1 MHALSLIQAGFVGHL
16 VAAGGYLLLAFL
28 IIGWWEYRL
37 AGLLMAVASL
47 ATALWAAVIAR
58 DLWGASAIGPAGE
71 ILEIARSCGWLVL
84 LASLLYWVSP
94 VARSSWAVVITAMGI
109 LVGVLSL
116 AHGNSSGTVSD
127 RGGSLLFDATH
138 LAFALVG
145 LLLVEN
151 LFRNSPSSHF
161 WNIKYLC
168 IGVGALF
175 AYDFFLYAD
184 ALLFRRLS
192 ADLFLARGGT
202 NAFVLPFLVVYA
214 ARNRKIGPTIV
225 VSRRTV
231 LHSAT
236 LLGAGLYLIG
246 MAGAGY
252 YVRQFGGQWSS
263 FLQAVFFF
271 GAALLL
277 VVPLSS
283 ASSRAYLRVLIEK
296 NFFKYKYDYRAEWL
310 RFIET
315 ISATGSP
322 DDLRDR
328 VTRSVCDIMESPD
341 GALWLESPQGKYALA
356 SSWNCSRW
364 KIDSIDSTIDARD
377 PLVEFF
383 TRKYWVVDLDEFA
396 RNPERYQGLSALPQW
411 LPSISRAWL
420 VVPLIRHDRLFGII
434 VVGRPRVHRD
444 LSWEDFDL
452 LKTVGRHAAS
462 YLAEQAASEALVE
475 ARQFDA
481 FNKRFAFVAHDL
493 KNAVSQL
500 SLIVANLARHRDNAE
515 FQQDASETLRQS
527 VERLNRLLRQLS
539 TKAPGSASAS
549 APAPVKTIALAPL
562 LEKMVAERRTL
573 QEAAVTLTVDSGNAV
588 VVADEERLTAV
599 IGHLIQNAV
608 DAARDHGIV
617 NIRLS
622 DTKKMAIVEV
632 EDNGPGMDADFVRDK
647 LFRPFATTK
656 GSGYGIGVY
665 ESREYAQA
673 LGGRLDVFTRPG
685 SGTIMRVM
693 LPICQAYDG
702 AAGA

>member
-1 MHALSLIQAGFVGHL
+1 MLAVSLLEAGLVGHL
-16 VAAGGYLLLAFL
+16 ATAIGYFLLTFL

-47 ATALWAAVIAR
+47 ATSLWAAVIAHH
-58 DLWGASAIGPAGE
+58 LWIGSAPGSAGE
-71 ILEIARSCGWLVL
+71 VLEIARSCGWLIL
-84 LASLLYWVSP
+84 LVSLLYWVSP
-94 VARSSWAVVITAMGI
+94 VARSSWAVVIAGMGI
-109 LVGVLSL
+109 LLGVLSL
-116 AHGNSSGTVSD
+116 ADGISSGTGS
-127 RGGSLLFDATH
+127 GGGGAVFLDATH

-145 LLLVEN
+145 LLVVEN

-168 IGVGALF
+168 ISVGALF

-214 ARNRKIGPTIV
+214 ARNRKIGPAIV

-236 LLGAGLYLIG
+236 LFGSGLYLIG

-252 YVRQFGGQWSS
+252 YVRRFGGQWSS

-277 VVPLSS
+277 AVPLSS
-283 ASSRAYLRVLIEK
+283 ASARAYLRVLIEK

-315 ISATGSP
+315 ISASGNP

-328 VTRSVCDIMESPD
+328 VTRSVCDVIESPD
-341 GALWLESPQGKYALA
+341 GALWLESPQGKYVLA

-364 KIDSIDSTIDARD
+364 KVNSIDSTIDPSD
-377 PLVEFF
+377 PMVEFF
-383 TRKYWVVDLDEFA
+383 KRKYWVVDLDEFA

-411 LPSISRAWL
+411 LSSISRAWL

-434 VVGRPRVHRD
+434 IVGRPRVHRE

-452 LKTVGRHAAS
+452 LKTIGRHAAS

-500 SLIVANLARHRDNAE
+500 SLIVANMARHRDNVD

-527 VERLNRLLRQLS
+527 VEKLNRLLCQLS
-539 TKAPGSASAS
+539 AKSPASTLTS
-549 APAPVKTIALAPL
+549 TLAPVKTIALAPL

-573 QEAAVTLTVDSGNAV
+573 QETAVSLTVDSGNAV
-588 VVADEERLTAV
+588 VLADEERLTAI

-608 DAARDHGIV
+608 DAASHHGIV

-622 DTKKMAIVEV
+622 DTKKMAVVDV

-665 ESREYAQA
+665 ESREYALS
-673 LGGRLDVFTRPG
+673 LGGRLDVISRPG
-685 SGTIMRVM
+685 SGTIMRVV
-693 LPICQAYDG
+693 LPICQSCDG